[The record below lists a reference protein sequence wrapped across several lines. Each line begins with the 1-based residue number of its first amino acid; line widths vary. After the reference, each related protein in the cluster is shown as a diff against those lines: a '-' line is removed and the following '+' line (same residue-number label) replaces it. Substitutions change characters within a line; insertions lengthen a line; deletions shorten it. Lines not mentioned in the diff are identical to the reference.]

1 MLSRMNLKLIF
12 KIISFILIGIIIF
25 ILLSAIIVPH
35 WTRNDGTTVVIK
47 SFYNEPKDTID
58 AVFIG
63 NSSVYKG
70 ISPMEIWKKYGITS
84 YDFASPDQKIWL
96 SYYFIK
102 ECFNYQKPKVIVLS
116 VDEFFSEENISEQS
130 LRKAL
135 DSMRYNGVK
144 REILNDKTFNISSSE
159 KLSYI
164 FPILR
169 YHSRWDKLEFDD
181 FILEDDKDITVHKGY
196 VITKKKKS
204 YSTGKGSDSASIGT
218 KVTNYLDKIID
229 ICKENNTE
237 LVLTYIPSPVTWS
250 EEKYNEVQNFAK
262 SHNLKY
268 IDLNKNNLADINWKA
283 DTEDGGWHLNL
294 YGAMKVTD
302 YIGRVLKDEYNL
314 PNHKKDEEYDGWYE
328 EEQRYDIALRE
339 L

>member
-144 REILNDKTFNISSSE
+144 REILNDKTFNIS
-159 KLSYI
+159 
-164 FPILR
+164 
-169 YHSRWDKLEFDD
+169 
-181 FILEDDKDITVHKGY
+181 
-196 VITKKKKS
+196 
-204 YSTGKGSDSASIGT
+204 
-218 KVTNYLDKIID
+218 
-229 ICKENNTE
+229 
-237 LVLTYIPSPVTWS
+237 
-250 EEKYNEVQNFAK
+250 
-262 SHNLKY
+262 
-268 IDLNKNNLADINWKA
+268 
-283 DTEDGGWHLNL
+283 
-294 YGAMKVTD
+294 
-302 YIGRVLKDEYNL
+302 
-314 PNHKKDEEYDGWYE
+314 
-328 EEQRYDIALRE
+328 
-339 L
+339 

>member
-116 VDEFFSEENISEQS
+116 VD
-130 LRKAL
+130 
-135 DSMRYNGVK
+135 
-144 REILNDKTFNISSSE
+144 
-159 KLSYI
+159 
-164 FPILR
+164 
-169 YHSRWDKLEFDD
+169 
-181 FILEDDKDITVHKGY
+181 
-196 VITKKKKS
+196 
-204 YSTGKGSDSASIGT
+204 
-218 KVTNYLDKIID
+218 
-229 ICKENNTE
+229 
-237 LVLTYIPSPVTWS
+237 
-250 EEKYNEVQNFAK
+250 
-262 SHNLKY
+262 
-268 IDLNKNNLADINWKA
+268 
-283 DTEDGGWHLNL
+283 
-294 YGAMKVTD
+294 
-302 YIGRVLKDEYNL
+302 
-314 PNHKKDEEYDGWYE
+314 
-328 EEQRYDIALRE
+328 
-339 L
+339 

>member
-47 SFYNEPKDTID
+47 SFHNEPKDTID

-70 ISPMEIWKKYGITS
+70 ISPMEIWKKYGIT
-84 YDFASPDQKIWL
+84 WL

-204 YSTGKGSDSASIGT
+204 YSTGKGSDSESIGI

-229 ICKENNTE
+229 ICKKNNTE
-237 LVLTYIPSPVTWS
+237 LVLTYIPSPVTW
-250 EEKYNEVQNFAK
+250 KYRT
-262 SHNLKY
+262 L
-268 IDLNKNNLADINWKA
+268 
-283 DTEDGGWHLNL
+283 LNL
-294 YGAMKVTD
+294 
-302 YIGRVLKDEYNL
+302 I
-314 PNHKKDEEYDGWYE
+314 
-328 EEQRYDIALRE
+328 I
-339 L
+339 